1 MIVYFKINVA
11 ATEASFSGQN
21 IIEAFFLLPF
31 LKQKSPK
38 KQKKKQKKQSK
49 NNATPSELRSNRR
62 NRVPEHTYK

>member
-38 KQKKKQKKQSK
+38 KQKKKQKNKAKTMPLHQ
-49 NNATPSELRSNRR
+49 N
-62 NRVPEHTYK
+62 